1 MKGRIVVGMLTGEIQ
16 IRAAVMYT
24 SFLGSDINNNT
35 LSIINMEGCFCTYTY
50 MYIKLPPLPLN
61 IQQICSALTGAFR
74 LYDEGK

>member
-16 IRAAVMYT
+16 IRAAVMYA

-50 MYIKLPPLPLN
+50 MYIKFPAPSFPINLLSCN
-61 IQQICSALTGAFR
+61 WSF
-74 LYDEGK
+74 